1 VCRQQRPKGFAF
13 LEFDNPSAA
22 STAIQQMN
30 GFQLMGRTIKVLPA
44 GVLVTHCCCVFG
56 SGGV

>member
-30 GFQLMGRTIKVLPA
+30 GFQLMGRTIKVLLA
-44 GVLVTHCCCVFG
+44 GVLPAGFVFLYLG
-56 SGGV
+56 LIP